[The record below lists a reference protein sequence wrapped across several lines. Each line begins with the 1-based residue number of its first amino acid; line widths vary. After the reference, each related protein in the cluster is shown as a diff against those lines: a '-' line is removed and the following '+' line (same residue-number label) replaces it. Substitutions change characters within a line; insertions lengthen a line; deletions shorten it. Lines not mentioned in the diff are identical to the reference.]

1 MRRARL
7 VGGVPM
13 TRPAAT
19 TAHGP
24 GARQGA
30 QRATQSGV
38 GKPCSLSLPDA
49 LGPLSL
55 GVTSLLWMMTRAREP
70 APAPLAAFTG
80 ERQSSPTT
88 NGEARPGHRAVAGCP
103 RQRCG
108 GRGHGPCCWCAQL
121 SPWDAPAPAPAGRGK
136 ASRVTAQSWTS
147 RGAGRAGP
155 RRPGGHA
162 ESPGLS
168 MLPLRGRL
176 WPRPRPAV
184 PTLLVAA
191 QQPGLPAVLHPLG
204 ATGDGPL
211 HSDWLQPRRPPQSD
225 PRMMA
230 FADGPG
236 GRDPLR
242 AWSNRWGQA
251 EQ

>member
-1 MRRARL
+1 MPGGDQRGRKSRRTL
-7 VGGVPM
+7 PHGVPM

-49 LGPLSL
+49 LGPLSP

-88 NGEARPGHRAVAGCP
+88 NGEARPGHRAAAGCP

-108 GRGHGPCCWCAQL
+108 GGAVGPAAG
-121 SPWDAPAPAPAGRGK
+121 AP
-136 ASRVTAQSWTS
+136 SS
-147 RGAGRAGP
+147 
-155 RRPGGHA
+155 
-162 ESPGLS
+162 
-168 MLPLRGRL
+168 LRGTR
-176 WPRPRPAV
+176 
-184 PTLLVAA
+184 
-191 QQPGLPAVLHPLG
+191 
-204 ATGDGPL
+204 
-211 HSDWLQPRRPPQSD
+211 RRPPQPVTGKCLVSLHRAGH
-225 PRMMA
+225 PEAPGARV
-230 FADGPG
+230 PG
-236 GRDPLR
+236 GPAATPR
-242 AWSNRWGQA
+242 ARAFLCSRFAAGSGPAPGRRCPRCWWRRSSRGCLPSCILSGRRGTA
-251 EQ
+251 PCILTGCSHVARHSRTPG